1 LKYLVTQ
8 KAALEWNT
16 TVILTM
22 IYFRQLRGDQRSS
35 KEIAFT
41 ASVAEHLRM
50 QKTFNFQFS
59 ESTWLKTAQSSKSS
73 LLRRTLH
80 FMKIH
85 IWLLPMMLTPVLPTD
100 RLSEIK
106 SYNLFIV
113 FF

>member
-1 LKYLVTQ
+1 
-8 KAALEWNT
+8 
-16 TVILTM
+16 M

-41 ASVAEHLRM
+41 ASVAEQLGM
-50 QKTFNFQFS
+50 NNIQFS
-59 ESTWLKTAQSSKSS
+59 ESTWLKTAQSRKSS
-73 LLRRTLH
+73 LLRSTLH

-113 FF
+113 FFFVISLSGYDKASDYLFKKCA